1 MRPLAK
7 KWAIKNPIALKQ
19 RVGYRAPQYGD
30 IKEKQWH
37 KLRLHLKRKV
47 LSTDEKSAI
56 LGEI

>member
-1 MRPLAK
+1 MK
-7 KWAIKNPIALKQ
+7 ESN
-19 RVGYRAPQYGD
+19 GYRAPQYGD